1 MITIIATPQIK
12 KWLEENLTQF
22 QVSTDNKSITHCYEK
37 TTSKNEHFKISIYTT
52 GTLTIDGNIKERI
65 YQKLLQVSGE
75 HNYVGCDEVG
85 VGDFLGPT
93 VYVSVKLTSE
103 TINKLSDLFVP
114 IRDSKK
120 LTDAE
125 IMEIYAKTSPF
136 IEHHKQVVYD
146 FEIDGLNSIAQ
157 KVNYHH
163 ENVFNYENETII
175 IDLFTTIN
183 SFYKYSNELNISW
196 TNNIIL
202 ETKADNKFLCV
213 ALASIYARAIFLQE
227 MAKLEEKY
235 NFPLPLGAGAKPKNA
250 AIEFI
255 RKYSKNELATFC
267 KTSFKTFNEID

>member
-12 KWLEENLTQF
+12 KWLEKNLAQF
-22 QVSTDNKSITHCYEK
+22 QISTNNKSVTHCYEK
-37 TTSKNEHFKISIYTT
+37 TTSKNEHFKITVYTT
-52 GTLTIDGNIKERI
+52 GTLTIEGNIKERI
-65 YQKLLQVSGE
+65 YQKLLTISGE

-93 VYVSVKLTSE
+93 VYVSIKLTDEIIS
-103 TINKLSDLFVP
+103 KLGASFVP

-125 IMEIYAKTSPF
+125 ILEIYAKTASF
-136 IEHHKQVVYD
+136 IEFNKQIVYD
-146 FEIDGLNSIAQ
+146 FEINGLNSIAQ

-163 ENVFNYENETII
+163 ENVIGYQDETII

-196 TNNIIL
+196 TDNIIL

-227 MAKLEEKY
+227 MAKLETKY
-235 NFPLPLGAGAKPKNA
+235 DFILPLGAGAKPKSA
-250 AIEFI
+250 AIDFI
-255 RKYSKNELATFC
+255 RKYSKEELATFC